1 MHIIIK
7 YSLFK
12 IIYKYNLKLKLYLK
26 NKIIKKKIFIIKK
39 RIKEINLIK

>member
-1 MHIIIK
+1 MHIIIE

-12 IIYKYNLKLKLYLK
+12 IIYKYDLKLKLCFE
-26 NKIIKKKIFIIKK
+26 NEIIKDKIFIVKE